1 MKKKILIVDDK
12 PENIRVLMEALETDY
27 ALVAATSG
35 KKALEMA
42 HKDPMPDLIL
52 LDVIMPE
59 MDGFDV
65 CKAIKADPSTKQIPV
80 IFVTSI
86 NEAIGEEMGL
96 NAGAI
101 DYLHKPIIPE
111 LVRARVKNHL
121 ELKSYQTDLEKKVS
135 EETAKRMEQQALLVR
150 QSRLAAM
157 GEMMSAITHQWA
169 QPLNVIGMC
178 TDMIDSSLD
187 EEELSKD
194 ELRHYLKSIRSNIGF
209 MGQTMQD
216 FKNYFKPNKNKQPF
230 PIKEEVNT
238 VTMMLSSQLKHAS
251 VNVHNEIA
259 SDIQAYGIPSEFKQV
274 ILNLISNAKDAI
286 KSQTNDKGPGE
297 IWFRAEQKDNQV
309 ALTIEDS
316 GGGIPEEII
325 EKVFDDY
332 FTTKGEDGTGIGLAM
347 TKMIIEEG
355 MNGQISASN
364 SARGACFTLS
374 LPTS

>member
-347 TKMIIEEG
+347 TKMIVEEG